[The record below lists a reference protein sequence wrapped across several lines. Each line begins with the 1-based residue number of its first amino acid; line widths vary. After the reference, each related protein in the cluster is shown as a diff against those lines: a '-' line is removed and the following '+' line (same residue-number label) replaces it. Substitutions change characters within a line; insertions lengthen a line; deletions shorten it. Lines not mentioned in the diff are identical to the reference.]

1 MTVWMIIFNTCV
13 RLTLAIISG
22 LLIMVLYR
30 TFIYLGIL
38 IREKG
43 EGGCKK
49 ECPCVADG
57 NCQPVKT
64 NAADDALV
72 PLDAPEGEI

>member
-30 TFIYLGIL
+30 AFIYLGIL

-43 EGGCKK
+43 GCKK
-49 ECPCVADG
+49 ECACVADG
-57 NCQPVKT
+57 NCQSAKT
-64 NAADDALV
+64 DAADDA
-72 PLDAPEGEI
+72 PDAPEGEI

>member
-13 RLTLAIISG
+13 RLTLAIVSG

-30 TFIYLGIL
+30 AFIYLGIL

-43 EGGCKK
+43 EGRCKT
-49 ECPCVADG
+49 ECACVAND
-57 NCQPVKT
+57 NCQSTKT
-64 NAADDALV
+64 DAADDALV
-72 PLDAPEGEI
+72 PLDASEGGI